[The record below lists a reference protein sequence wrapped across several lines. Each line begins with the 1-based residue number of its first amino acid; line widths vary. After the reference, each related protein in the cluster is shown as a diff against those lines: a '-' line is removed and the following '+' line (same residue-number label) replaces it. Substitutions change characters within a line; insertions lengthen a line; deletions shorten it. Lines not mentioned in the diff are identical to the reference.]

1 MADNEEIPLQEIAGI
16 KVIPIEYI
24 MEVMDRYFAIDP
36 YDKNLDQ
43 ISLRC
48 GRAFSQAQKFYL
60 NEGRGLEKFTA
71 KRNQVEVQ
79 RRLYY
84 LGQLPAA
91 FYQKEPLPR
100 PVLKTDVELYLKADS
115 VLQEISALV
124 EEQKRKVKYLESCFD
139 RIRSMGYEVKN
150 AIDWRKYLDGA

>member
-150 AIDWRKYLDGA
+150 AIEWRKYMDGG